1 MDINSFDTIYT
12 YAASVA
18 ITVMATAVGW
28 LWKHRGEYPCDD
40 DDASYLP

>member
-18 ITVMATAVGW
+18 ITVMAAAVGY
-28 LWKHRGEYPCDD
+28 LWKHQGEYQCDYDD
-40 DDASYLP
+40 DSPPA